1 MYLYKPNVTKWLYDV
16 RFVVLFLSSYYYYY
30 SILQYKHFVKDIINR
45 RTQSRLAKYENE
57 IYSIPLN
64 APVYVDVHK
73 AYCYYTVHTT
83 HYTLHTC

>member
-1 MYLYKPNVTKWLYDV
+1 MYLYKPNVTKWLY
-16 RFVVLFLSSYYYYY
+16 VLLFYFFSSFSYYY
-30 SILQYKHFVKDIINR
+30 SILQYKHFMKDIINR

-73 AYCYYTVHTT
+73 AFCY
-83 HYTLHTC
+83 YTLHTC